1 MSKWE
6 KRERDR
12 QREYN
17 RKALIKDIS
26 QCWTCNEWL
35 CMLCIFIKY
44 LKLFSKQ
51 MSLHWYQNIVSFHN
65 SKFGKNIDLMATF
78 SIDISTQPLSNVL
91 LAVGFVISQK
101 YYQLLFKE
109 FSLNLAVFQ
118 LRRWRFI
125 ADAYFASQRRWVYT
139 LRVYLV
145 KSCALYIH
153 THLRWTQSTFT

>member
-1 MSKWE
+1 
-6 KRERDR
+6 
-12 QREYN
+12 
-17 RKALIKDIS
+17 
-26 QCWTCNEWL
+26 
-35 CMLCIFIKY
+35 
-44 LKLFSKQ
+44 
-51 MSLHWYQNIVSFHN
+51 MSLYWCQNFVSFHD
-65 SKFGKNIDLMATF
+65 SKFCKFIDLMATF

-91 LAVGFVISQK
+91 LAVGFVISQR